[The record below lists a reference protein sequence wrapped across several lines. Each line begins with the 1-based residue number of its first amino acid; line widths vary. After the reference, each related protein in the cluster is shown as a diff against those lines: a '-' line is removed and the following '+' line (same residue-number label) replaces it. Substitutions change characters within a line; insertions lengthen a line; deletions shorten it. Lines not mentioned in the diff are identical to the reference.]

1 MALKKSENEHTH
13 RWTVFVRGFN
23 NEDIST
29 YVRKVVLNYMKVS
42 FNPIAV
48 YGGGYEYES
57 DTDIYVYIS
66 YISIIILYSPQS

>member
-1 MALKKSENEHTH
+1 MNTLTDGRYLCVGLIMKIFRRMCVK
-13 RWTVFVRGFN
+13 WF
-23 NEDIST
+23 
-29 YVRKVVLNYMKVS
+29 LNYMKVF